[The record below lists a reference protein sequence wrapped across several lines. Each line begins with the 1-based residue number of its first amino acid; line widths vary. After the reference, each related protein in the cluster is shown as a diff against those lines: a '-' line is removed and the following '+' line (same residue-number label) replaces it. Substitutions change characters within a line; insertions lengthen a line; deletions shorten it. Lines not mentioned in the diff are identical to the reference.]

1 MYTRCVQ
8 GAYKMRTRR
17 KTNSLPLLMCKR
29 EYDLSL
35 LMCATCLSLNGYGR
49 SINSEPSLKQRPSIG
64 PWPVIVWTGSTESP
78 ATSKLCVKLYPGMS
92 LNTDTPPRDKCFV
105 RRCVLY
111 KQQSHQSTLSRQSEI
126 NFTSQ
131 HAIMS
136 FKISVILTWLQLV
149 GTLHELTNHCETW
162 LCPVP
167 LVRRLAL
174 GGHVPGQRVCRC
186 GC

>member
-1 MYTRCVQ
+1 
-8 GAYKMRTRR
+8 MRTSG
-17 KTNSLPLLMCKR
+17 KCDLSLLMCKR
-29 EYDLSL
+29 ECDLSL

-78 ATSKLCVKLYPGMS
+78 ATSKLYVKLYPGMS

-105 RRCVLY
+105 RRCALY

-136 FKISVILTWLQLV
+136 FKISVILTWFKIF
-149 GTLHELTNHCETW
+149 
-162 LCPVP
+162 
-167 LVRRLAL
+167 VRRSAVFFLL
-174 GGHVPGQRVCRC
+174 VTRMSCTMPVL
-186 GC
+186 